1 MPFPDLAIRQLIVIR
16 HGNDPKIVAKSENV
30 DFELEESAVR
40 AAVKFGPR
48 PAGLALPS
56 AIFAFEI
63 NRARVAVVQVAD
75 RPDGTPNPPLA
86 FRFLIFSRDI
96 YAYLGDPFA
105 IAERLPANFDA
116 RGSLEEL
123 TWAFDAFPARRVED
137 LRDTLKNGDS
147 QLLLGASQALLDGA
161 RLAIVRPQ
169 ADTTIVRD
177 LWQFIPDRVRCDLW
191 PASYAFGNELN
202 FHAAVL
208 PVSVPGFLT
217 DEQCKDYPEGRYE
230 LAMQIAVEAGD
241 QAEVTR
247 LLNRQ
252 SSTAVLKLAAAMVL
266 FAFLVAAILK
276 FL

>member
-1 MPFPDLAIRQLIVIR
+1 MPFPDLAIRQLLVIR

-30 DFELEESAVR
+30 DFELEEAAVR
-40 AAVKFGPR
+40 MAVKFGPR
-48 PAGLALPS
+48 PSGLALPD
-56 AIFAFEI
+56 AVFALEI
-63 NRARVAVVQVAD
+63 NRMRVAVVKVAD

-86 FRFLIFSRDI
+86 FRFLIFSREI
-96 YAYLGDPFA
+96 YAHLGDPFA
-105 IAERLPANFDA
+105 IAERLPANYDA

-123 TWAFDAFPARRVED
+123 TWTFDAFPPRRVED
-137 LRDTLKNGDS
+137 LRDILKNGDS
-147 QLLLGASQALLDGA
+147 QVLLGASQALLDGA

-169 ADTTIVRD
+169 PDSNIIRD
-177 LWQFIPDRVRCDLW
+177 LWQLLPDRVRCDLW

-208 PVSVPGFLT
+208 PAPSPGFLT

-230 LAMQIAVEAGD
+230 LAMQVAIETGD

-266 FAFLVAAILK
+266 CAFLVAAILK

>member
-1 MPFPDLAIRQLIVIR
+1 MPFPDLAIRQLLVIR
-16 HGNDPKIVAKSENV
+16 HGNDPKIVAKSGNV
-30 DFELEESAVR
+30 DFELEEFAVR
-40 AAVKFGPR
+40 TAVKYGPR
-48 PAGLALPS
+48 PAGLALSS
-56 AIFAFEI
+56 AVFAVEI

-75 RPDGTPNPPLA
+75 RSDGTPNPPLA

-105 IAERLPANFDA
+105 IADRLPANFDA
-116 RGSLEEL
+116 RGSLDDL
-123 TWAFDAFPARRVED
+123 AWTDDAPPPRLV
-137 LRDTLKNGDS
+137 DTLHDILKHGDS
-147 QLLLGASQALLDGA
+147 QLLLGATQALLDGA
-161 RLAIVRPQ
+161 RFAIVRPQ
-169 ADTTIVRD
+169 ADSNVIRD
-177 LWQFIPDRVRCDLW
+177 LWQFLPDRVRCDLW
-191 PASYAFGNELN
+191 PASFAFGNELN

-208 PVSVPGFLT
+208 PTASPGFLT

-230 LAMQIAVEAGD
+230 LAMQVAVESGD

-252 SSTAVLKLAAAMVL
+252 SSSSVLKLAAAMVL